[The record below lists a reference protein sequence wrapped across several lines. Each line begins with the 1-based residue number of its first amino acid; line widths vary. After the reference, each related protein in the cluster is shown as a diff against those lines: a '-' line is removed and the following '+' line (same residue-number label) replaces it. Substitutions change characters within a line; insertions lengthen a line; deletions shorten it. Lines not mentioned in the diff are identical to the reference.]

1 MHGKLLDDLT
11 YGAQNPRQQ
20 ELTRM
25 VVNDLIIDLGLPVWI
40 VDHPT
45 FIRAMNIVDSKF
57 TLLSRR
63 TLCRTVLPSALE
75 QIKTKMKQVCDDAR
89 FLSLTLDVWTDRRMR
104 AFLAVTVHTV
114 NEVTGDLYNY
124 LLSFR
129 PLEGMPL
136 LACKFDAFFS
146 L

>member
-1 MHGKLLDDLT
+1 
-11 YGAQNPRQQ
+11 
-20 ELTRM
+20 
-25 VVNDLIIDLGLPVWI
+25 
-40 VDHPT
+40 
-45 FIRAMNIVDSKF
+45 MNIVDSKF

-114 NEVTGDLYNY
+114 NEVTGDLNNY

-136 LACKFDAFFS
+136 LVCKFDAFFFLQGRIQVKIFAVNLKALS
-146 L
+146 LPTTSMRNWFALLRTMLPTTSKHSVI